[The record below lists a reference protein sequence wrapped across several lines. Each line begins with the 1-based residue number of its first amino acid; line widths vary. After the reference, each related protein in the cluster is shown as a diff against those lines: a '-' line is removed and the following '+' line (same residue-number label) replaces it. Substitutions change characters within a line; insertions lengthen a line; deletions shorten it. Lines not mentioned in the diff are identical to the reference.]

1 MPPHTKLKGPPFTYL
16 APGGVW
22 PDGPLVD
29 DAPAEALLAQAI
41 AKRLH
46 EARGDRSGRDIAREA
61 KISPTTVSKY
71 LKGKTWGDLPTLC
84 RIELAVGTQLW
95 GDEHLAVSRPHDYLA
110 DDAVW
115 PTRLSRPRDYLESG
129 AAWPIGPLRDSA
141 PPEAHLVLAIA
152 QRVHRARGRPT
163 ISRMWTSDHM
173 TFQVVNA
180 FLDGQS
186 WGNLRVIAH
195 LDATLASGLWG
206 YQHLDISLPRNYVT
220 AGNWPEG
227 SLRDSAPLGVYH
239 LKDLAKTLRHLST
252 EQKQILAESAQVSVQ
267 AIQDIVEGVT
277 WSDMYTFENLLNILT
292 QVELSPTL
300 LPRTTES

>member
-1 MPPHTKLKGPPFTYL
+1 MPPHTKLEGPPFSYL

-46 EARGDRSGRDIAREA
+46 EARGNRSGRDIARAA

-71 LKGKTWGDLPTLC
+71 LKGETWGDLPTLC

-95 GDEHLAVSRPHDYLA
+95 GYDHQAVSRPRDWLA

-115 PTRLSRPRDYLESG
+115 PTRPSRPRDYLADG
-129 AAWPIGPLRDSA
+129 AVWPIGPLRDSA

-152 QRVHRARGRPT
+152 QRVHRAPARST
-163 ISRMWTSDHM
+163 ISSRWTGDQLIFHI
-173 TFQVVNA
+173 NA
-180 FLDGQS
+180 FLEGQS
-186 WGNLRVIAH
+186 WGDVRVIAH

-206 YQHLDISLPRNYVT
+206 YEHPGISMPRNYVT
-220 AGNWPEG
+220 AGYWPEG
-227 SLRDSAPLGVYH
+227 SLRNSAPRGVRR
-239 LKDLAKTLRHLST
+239 LKDLAKALRRLST
-252 EQKQILAESAQVSVQ
+252 EEKQALAGYAQVSVQ
-267 AIQDIVEGVT
+267 AVQDIVEGVT
-277 WSDMYTFENLLNILT
+277 WSDVYTYENLRGILT
-292 QVELSPTL
+292 QAASAGSPA
-300 LPRTTES
+300 PPP

>member
-41 AKRLH
+41 AKRIH

-95 GDEHLAVSRPHDYLA
+95 GDEHLAVSRPRDYLA

-115 PTRLSRPRDYLESG
+115 PTQPSRPRDYLADDAVWPTQPSRPRDYL
-129 AAWPIGPLRDSA
+129 ADDAVWPTQPSRPRDYLADDAVWPTQPSRPRDYLADDAVWPTQPSRPRDYLADDAVWPTQPSRPRDYLADDAVWPIGPLRDSA
-141 PPEAHLVLAIA
+141 PPEAHLILAIA
-152 QRVHRARGRPT
+152 QRVHRALDRPT
-163 ISRMWTSDHM
+163 ISRTWISDQM
-173 TFQVVNA
+173 TFHIVA
-180 FLDGQS
+180 FLDGKS
-186 WGNLRVIAH
+186 WGNVRVIAH
-195 LDATLASGLWG
+195 LHSTLASGLWG
-206 YQHLDISLPRNYVT
+206 
-220 AGNWPEG
+220 
-227 SLRDSAPLGVYH
+227 
-239 LKDLAKTLRHLST
+239 
-252 EQKQILAESAQVSVQ
+252 
-267 AIQDIVEGVT
+267 
-277 WSDMYTFENLLNILT
+277 
-292 QVELSPTL
+292 
-300 LPRTTES
+300 

>member
-1 MPPHTKLKGPPFTYL
+1 MPPHTKLEGPPFSYL

-46 EARGDRSGRDIAREA
+46 EARGDRSGRDIARAA

-71 LKGKTWGDLPTLC
+71 LKGETWGDLPTLC

-95 GDEHLAVSRPHDYLA
+95 GYDHQAVSRPRDWLA

-115 PTRLSRPRDYLESG
+115 PTRPSRPRDYLADG
-129 AAWPIGPLRDSA
+129 AVWPIGPLRDSA

-152 QRVHRARGRPT
+152 QRVHRAPARST
-163 ISRMWTSDHM
+163 ISSRWTGDQLIFHI
-173 TFQVVNA
+173 NA
-180 FLDGQS
+180 FLEGQS
-186 WGNLRVIAH
+186 WGDVRVIAH

-206 YQHLDISLPRNYVT
+206 YEHPGISMPRNYVT
-220 AGNWPEG
+220 AGYWPEG
-227 SLRDSAPLGVYH
+227 VPPEQRSQGRPPSQRPGQGIATPQHRRKTGPRRVCPGQRPSSSRHCGRCHMERRVH
-239 LKDLAKTLRHLST
+239 L
-252 EQKQILAESAQVSVQ
+252 
-267 AIQDIVEGVT
+267 
-277 WSDMYTFENLLNILT
+277 
-292 QVELSPTL
+292 
-300 LPRTTES
+300 